1 MPLHWGC
8 LMASPRSGL
17 MAGWNL
23 PVPGVLLGLVIVC
36 CLGAGCMFF
45 PGFPGQDSGIPGH
58 FPGIAEPTLC
68 YPFYAPEI
76 TCLGKYYP
84 APPSGWK
91 ITDTGCLG
99 KVYSYN
105 LPTNEEAE
113 SGMGSYHEIC
123 MKKKCAIVVV
133 GIWGSTFTQPEMANI
148 IPQNPALT
156 PNTQIKGLPARQ
168 NRNTIDDTTYVFVP
182 NKEGKNF
189 AMVTVGSDRSLDT
202 GGPNGEPDDQDKT
215 DMFLNLID
223 YQGISQ
229 CPYIDSCKSP
239 KEFEQR
245 VSAPYCSPNPV
256 VTSTCTPSAAGQ
268 QNPEDPRCKTQ
279 KDKLIL
285 ALMLRNAF
293 ASPALRE
300 LAYNSEADG
309 NQYNLAA
316 TKLAT
321 QMRDTLKNTPDDNP
335 VCRSDYDRAVEVYN
349 QVSSGAS
356 SPFMDSVFQ
365 DSQAELIK
373 ALTADLTQQSSE
385 SQAQSAGLSIGGT
398 TDANCEFITNPS
410 MDPAVEA
417 HESAHI
423 RYCQGHGK
431 LNDMSEDMAGE
442 GGVLDYIHGTET
454 YAYDAE
460 IAYRMSELSSSGCQ

>member
-1 MPLHWGC
+1 
-8 LMASPRSGL
+8 MASSRSGGL
-17 MAGWNL
+17 IAGRRL
-23 PVPGVLLGLVIVC
+23 PVTGILLGLVIVC

-45 PGFPGQDSGIPGH
+45 PGFPGQDSGIPGQ
-58 FPGIAEPTLC
+58 FPGIAAPTPC
-68 YPFYAPEI
+68 YPYYLADT
-76 TCLGKYYP
+76 TCLNRYIP
-84 APPSGWK
+84 PPPSGWK
-91 ITDTGCLG
+91 TPFDTGCAG
-99 KVYSYN
+99 RSYLYN
-105 LPTNEEAE
+105 FPTDEDVQTGATR
-113 SGMGSYHEIC
+113 HEIC
-123 MKKKCAIVVV
+123 MQKKCGEVTVLITWYV
-133 GIWGSTFTQPEMANI
+133 GFASELTNVIPAAKNSFT
-148 IPQNPALT
+148 T
-156 PNTQIKGLPARQ
+156 PNTQIKGFPARQ
-168 NRNTIDDTTYVFVP
+168 TRNSEEDTTYVFVP

-189 AMVTVGSDRSLDT
+189 VTVGVSSDTGWEL
-202 GGPNGEPDDQDKT
+202 GGPNGEPDDQDKS

-245 VSAPYCSPNPV
+245 VSTPYCSPNPA
-256 VTSTCTPSAAGQ
+256 VTSTCTPSASGQ

-285 ALMLRNAF
+285 AMMLRNAF
-293 ASPALRE
+293 TSPALRD
-300 LAYNSEADG
+300 LAYENQADG

-321 QMRDTLKNTPDDNP
+321 QMRDTLKNTPDTTE
-335 VCRSDYDRAVEVYN
+335 CRSDYERATEIYN
-349 QVSSGAS
+349 QVSSGTS

-373 ALTADLTQQSSE
+373 ALTADLTQQSPE
-385 SQAQSAGLSIGGT
+385 SQAQSAGVSIGGT

-423 RYCQGHGK
+423 EYCQEHGK
-431 LNDMSEDMAGE
+431 LNDMAEDMAGE
-442 GGVLDYIHGTET
+442 GGVLDYIHGTEMS
-454 YAYDAE
+454 AYDAE
-460 IAYRMSELSSSGCQ
+460 IAYRMGELSSSGCQ